1 MAFNILLSMLIN
13 SLGAIPVCTDSWAI
27 LYVRESRVSHLGNH
41 HQELQQP
48 SKFQETYPQM
58 EIRLEHLLYANTP
71 RQGSRLRFVVD
82 PLEKIYKTLS

>member
-48 SKFQETYPQM
+48 SKYLETYPQM
-58 EIRLEHLLYANTP
+58 EIRLVHLLYANTP
-71 RQGSRLRFVVD
+71 KQANKYRLA
-82 PLEKIYKTLS
+82 S